1 MANQVPITNS
11 GPIAI
16 GSGEFAYIGVGIQV
30 SGTTGQAVDAIN
42 GRVINEGT
50 IAGLNGVGL
59 GTGSVLINLESGR
72 IFGDLSGAGGLF
84 QATNLTYDNR
94 GTIHGSLLGVWC
106 GQSVNSVVINSGRI
120 ETGYRQINDPSGLVV
135 NACITGGI
143 GTTTIINSGTV
154 DPGLAAGLAINGPVA
169 TGIEIVTNTGTVSG
183 KISLGGGNDT
193 LNTASGRVSGVID
206 MGAGTDKVFGTAF
219 RDTVLGGSG
228 NDILIGNAGSDQ
240 LRGDAG
246 VDTLNGGLG
255 NDILSGGSESD
266 TLIGGAGID
275 TLTGSASSDFFV
287 FNAGVVATNRDL
299 ITDFANITGN
309 NDTFRL
315 ENAVMPKVG
324 APGALN
330 PAFFHAGSAA
340 LDANDFIVYN
350 KTTGALFYDFNGNA
364 TGGAVQLATLT
375 NKPTLFA
382 SDFVVI

>member
-1 MANQVPITNS
+1 MVSQAPTTNS
-11 GPIAI
+11 GPIVI
-16 GSGEFAYIGVGIQV
+16 GNGEFLYVGTGIQV
-30 SGTTGQAVDAIN
+30 SGGGNAVETGIN
-42 GRVINEGT
+42 STVTNNGT
-50 IAGLNGVGL
+50 IAGVLGVVLDADSVLVNRPSGTIFGEQAGL
-59 GTGSVLINLESGR
+59 GFSSTSSGQT
-72 IFGDLSGAGGLF
+72 I
-84 QATNLTYDNR
+84 DNR
-94 GTIHGSLLGVWC
+94 GTIYASMIAISVGSNLT
-106 GQSVNSVVINSGRI
+106 VINSGLI
-120 ETGYRQINDPSGLVV
+120 ETGHGRLPLGMGQFL
-135 NACITGGI
+135 NAGVATGT
-143 GTTTIINSGTV
+143 GTTTIFNSGSI
-154 DPGLAAGLAINGPVA
+154 AAGRADGFSVFGFGTAVDN
-169 TGIEIVTNTGTVSG
+169 VTNTGTLIG
-183 KISLGGGNDT
+183 KVSLGGGSDT

-206 MGAGTDKVFGTAF
+206 MGAGADKVFGTAF
-219 RDTVLGGSG
+219 GDTVLGGSG

-275 TLTGSASSDFFV
+275 TLTGSAGSDFFV

-330 PAFFHAGSAA
+330 PALFRAGSAA

-364 TGGAVQLATLT
+364 AGGAVQLATLT